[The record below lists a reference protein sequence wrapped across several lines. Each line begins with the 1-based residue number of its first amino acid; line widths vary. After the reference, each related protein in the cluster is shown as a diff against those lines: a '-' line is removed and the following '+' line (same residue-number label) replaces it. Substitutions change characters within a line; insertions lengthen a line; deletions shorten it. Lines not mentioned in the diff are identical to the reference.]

1 MGQHWALANLDG
13 KTKTRVYPG
22 KGFWQLG
29 RTVFDM
35 LRPRKLVTA
44 TDVQVETRG
53 AVMQRQP
60 HWSDP
65 ECIFILP
72 NELIDAVFAQLDDW
86 IELVFLCATCRDL
99 WNIGARHLISF
110 AEQRIAKCS
119 AIGQRLIVLG
129 DYNDEGFFPPSLHI
143 PEPEVIDIFSPP
155 GTDAIYSDHQEE
167 RSIKCRLNMPFF
179 MARPD
184 EYMRDPAYHNESQK
198 ITYLLEQVLPIEWGT
213 VDQSG
218 FVLRNLSKGEYVT
231 GKAMAKFNKHRKPKR
246 TSIFDAN
253 PCLGSAV
260 LSRICWSHCSNLPAD
275 RNITD
280 VWAGDRF
287 DIVSETDFDRECKM
301 GNMREDDIGT
311 MASSTAKWVDVSKEV
326 LAEIAASLLD

>member
-13 KTKTRVYPG
+13 KTKRRVYPG

-29 RTVFDM
+29 STVFDM

-44 TDVQVETRG
+44 TDVQVETRE

-72 NELIDAVFAQLDDW
+72 NELIDAVFARLDDW

-110 AEQRIAKCS
+110 AEQRLAKCS

-143 PEPEVIDIFSPP
+143 PEPE
-155 GTDAIYSDHQEE
+155 EE
-167 RSIKCRLNMPFF
+167 RSIKSRLTMPFF
-179 MARPD
+179 MARPT
-184 EYMRDPAYHNESQK
+184 EYMQIHGADPAYHNEGQW
-198 ITYLLEQVLPIEWGT
+198 ITYLLEQVLPIEWRS

-218 FVLRNLSKGEYVT
+218 IVLRNLSKGEYVT
-231 GKAMAKFNKHRKPKR
+231 GKAMVKFNKDRKPKR
-246 TSIFDAN
+246 TSIFDAD

-280 VWAGDRF
+280 G
-287 DIVSETDFDRECKM
+287 

-311 MASSTAKWVDVSKEV
+311 MAPSTAKWVDVSKEV
-326 LAEIAASLLD
+326 LAEIAASLLKQPTQQWLTQIYGPLVENFSDELRWAHYQSSEITN

>member
-13 KTKTRVYPG
+13 KTKTRLCPS

-29 RTVFDM
+29 STVFDM

-86 IELVFLCATCRDL
+86 VELVFLCATCRDL
-99 WNIGARHLISF
+99 WNIGVRHLISF
-110 AEQRIAKCS
+110 AEQ
-119 AIGQRLIVLG
+119 
-129 DYNDEGFFPPSLHI
+129 GFFPPSLHI
-143 PEPEVIDIFSPP
+143 PEPEVEH
-155 GTDAIYSDHQEE
+155 A
-167 RSIKCRLNMPFF
+167 FF

-184 EYMRDPAYHNESQK
+184 EYMRDPAYHNEM
-198 ITYLLEQVLPIEWGT
+198 LPIEWCS
-213 VDQSG
+213 VDQRG

-231 GKAMAKFNKHRKPKR
+231 GKAMAKFNKDRKPKR

-280 VWAGDRF
+280 VWAGDRS
-287 DIVSETDFDRECKM
+287 DILSENDFDRECKM
-301 GNMREDDIGT
+301 GTERGNMREDAIGT
-311 MASSTAKWVDVSKEV
+311 MALSTAKWVDVSKEV
-326 LAEIAASLLD
+326 LAEIAASLLK